1 MSVRHSLGYFR
12 SLAVSLTVAFAMF
25 AGTTLIHAQEMDLNE
40 FESLIGTG
48 QTLSAISSEQALD
61 IATGDDEFD
70 LELLSGYFASNGRDA
85 EGVAK
90 MVADMIRELGG
101 DPEVLADAS
110 ERIADAATDAL
121 NAQYITRFE
130 EDEDFS
136 LPEGAIGFDFATP
149 DSKQI
154 FGDAVNV
161 ASRLEGQMRTYGTT
175 IVFGNETRQQVPQ
188 YASLE
193 LDLIQVK
200 GRTEP
205 ERIFALLGRENMAES
220 VDFITHKQNHDAF
233 LAAYRAQDWDKAR
246 EFISTCRQSDKY
258 GLDTLYNVYEAR
270 NNVYEARI
278 AEFSNK
284 PAIHDWDGVFV
295 ALDK

>member
-1 MSVRHSLGYFR
+1 
-12 SLAVSLTVAFAMF
+12 MF

-136 LPEGAIGFDFATP
+136 LPEGAIGFDFASP

-154 FGDAVNV
+154 SGDAVNV

-175 IVFGNETRQQVPQ
+175 IVFGNETHQQVPQ

-233 LAAYRAQDWDKAR
+233 LAAYRAQGWDKAR

-258 GLDTLYNVYEAR
+258 GLDTLYNL
-270 NNVYEARI
+270 YEARI